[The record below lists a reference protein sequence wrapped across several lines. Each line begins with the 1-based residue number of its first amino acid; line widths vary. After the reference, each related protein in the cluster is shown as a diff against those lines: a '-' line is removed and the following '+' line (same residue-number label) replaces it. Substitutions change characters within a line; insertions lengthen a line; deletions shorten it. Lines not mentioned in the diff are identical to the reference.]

1 MRTSAARAQAHTLL
15 GVLFLLVASTAGL
28 SQRVT
33 AQSPRDPQAFD
44 NGVGYTFERKFAT
57 RRVNDAHDHALIS
70 LAVYIWRPLA
80 NNRHEVVLFSHGS
93 LGGIAAA
100 PHEPGLY
107 MPPELIEYF
116 VRRGY
121 TVVQPTRRGLGESTG
136 TFVEECAYVAARC
149 SLARRIPCL
158 GAARADGSAA

>member
-1 MRTSAARAQAHTLL
+1 
-15 GVLFLLVASTAGL
+15 
-28 SQRVT
+28 
-33 AQSPRDPQAFD
+33 
-44 NGVGYTFERKFAT
+44 
-57 RRVNDAHDHALIS
+57 
-70 LAVYIWRPLA
+70 
-80 NNRHEVVLFSHGS
+80 VLFSHGS

-136 TFVEECAYVAARC
+136 ARPNCVRLLTNCEHPGCA
-149 SLARRIPCL
+149 PTL
-158 GAARADGSAA
+158 GAARATWAAC